1 MQNSQA
7 EHGLFVACGGF
18 KDSVISQ
25 IRNQFF
31 RVRLWDQ
38 DDLIDEL
45 LNSYDKFDV
54 DLQAELPLK
63 KIWSLA
69 LSEEEGEA

>member
-1 MQNSQA
+1 MDMPIVTQLIGAMQNSQA
-7 EHGLFVACGGF
+7 EHGLFVAWGGF

-38 DDLIDEL
+38 DDL
-45 LNSYDKFDV
+45 K
-54 DLQAELPLK
+54 
-63 KIWSLA
+63 
-69 LSEEEGEA
+69 